1 MGRSEQKGKPLHLK
15 LVKNWYFAPL
25 PPPQSTAN
33 LGIMGVQ
40 EFQILSKYNQWANRR
55 IFDVV
60 KTLPDDTYRKDMGAF
75 FGSIHATL
83 NHILVIDRLWSS
95 RIMGEY
101 HGIKSLDQIL
111 HDDLEALRKDREIMD
126 EHIIRLTGR
135 LTAGMDGG
143 LNREVYYR
151 MLKGGEKHVS
161 PARHI
166 LLTLFNHH
174 THHRGQ
180 VHCMLTQSGVK
191 DIPPLDIIFYLREN
205 DEI

>member
-1 MGRSEQKGKPLHLK
+1 MGADEL
-15 LVKNWYFAPL
+15 
-25 PPPQSTAN
+25 
-33 LGIMGVQ
+33 
-40 EFQILSKYNQWANRR
+40 QILSNYNKWANHK
-55 IFDVV
+55 IFTAVAE
-60 KTLPDDTYRKDMGAF
+60 LSDDAYRKDMGAF

-101 HGIKSLDQIL
+101 HGILGLDQIL
-111 HDDLEALRKDREIMD
+111 HEDLDGLKKDRETMD
-126 EHIIRLTGR
+126 EHIIRLVGR
-135 LTAGMDGG
+135 LSSGMDGG
-143 LNREVYYR
+143 LDREVYYR

-180 VHCMLTQSGVK
+180 VHCMLTQSGIK
-191 DIPPLDIIFYLREN
+191 DLPPLDVIFYLREN
-205 DEI
+205 EESL